1 MQKKAATSND
11 IYLERAAR
19 LHKMFEDLDKDTAE
33 VVGPLI
39 NEVVSLEKRMDELRA
54 LPFLRVSKTDN
65 SFQKATPAAKLY
77 KECSQSYMNGIR
89 ILTGILKKA
98 DVSAED
104 NLMRQLEEFMV

>member
-1 MQKKAATSND
+1 MKARPDNRTEREKELLAIARAKGDEAT
-11 IYLERAAR
+11 AR
-19 LHKMFEDLDKDTAE
+19 QLCEDLAF
-33 VVGPLI
+33 
-39 NEVVSLEKRMDELRA
+39 LEERLAELRR
-54 LPFLRVSKTDN
+54 LPHLRIDPKN
-65 SFQKATPAAKLY
+65 PERQKATPAAKLY